1 MDDIHNWVVLLLIG
15 CILMLAGVNLYMV
28 MQQIRNPRSEPS
40 AETDGRKAS
49 LDYERHLEHV
59 AGQLNLIQSALA
71 ELKTQAP
78 TADGEEDEVDTHA
91 LFQLDAELNESLTQI
106 EQAGGGTEALL
117 LDLQQAKV
125 AELSAWRDLNAD
137 RITELISQ
145 QKQLRG
151 RVATLQGL
159 LSEANATI
167 LTLRSRTRRN
177 PISDALGDGAAN
189 AELQQTRADNAR
201 LSSELA
207 STKANVQML
216 DERVA
221 TRELMLA
228 EAGEQH
234 EKERAALDAQ
244 IAELQAKI
252 QSMQASFD
260 RTLVEKTFIEDAF
273 LEEIEGSKKR

>member
-1 MDDIHNWVVLLLIG
+1 MDDIHNWVVLLLVG

-28 MQQIRNPRSEPS
+28 MQQIRSPRSESS
-40 AETDGRKAS
+40 ADTDGRKAS

-71 ELKTQAP
+71 ELKAQTPAV
-78 TADGEEDEVDTHA
+78 TDDEVDTHA
-91 LFQLDAELNESLTQI
+91 LFQLDAELSDSLTQI
-106 EQAGGGTEALL
+106 EQTGGGTEALL

-125 AELSAWRDLNAD
+125 AELSAWRDLNAE
-137 RITELISQ
+137 RIAELISQ
-145 QKQLRG
+145 QRQLRG

-189 AELQQTRADNAR
+189 AELQQARADNTR

-207 STKANVQML
+207 SAKANVQML

-234 EKERAALDAQ
+234 DKERVALDAQ

-273 LEEIEGSKKR
+273 LEEIEGGKNR

>member
-1 MDDIHNWVVLLLIG
+1 MDDIHSWIVLLLIG
-15 CILMLAGVNLYMV
+15 CIVMLAGINLYMV
-28 MQQIRNPRSEPS
+28 MQQIKSQRSEPLAMS
-40 AETDGRKAS
+40 SGQTS
-49 LDYERHLEHV
+49 NLDYERHMEHV
-59 AGQLNLIQSALA
+59 AGQLNLIQGALA
-71 ELKTQAP
+71 ELKAQSP
-78 TADGEEDEVDTHA
+78 NPDEDDNDGATHA
-91 LFQLDAELNESLTQI
+91 LFQLDAELNDSLAML
-106 EQAGGGTEALL
+106 EQTGSGTEALL

-125 AELSAWRDLNAD
+125 DDLSAWRDRNAE
-137 RITELISQ
+137 RIAELTAQ

-151 RVATLQGL
+151 RVLSLQGL

-177 PISDALGDGAAN
+177 PISDALGDGAAS
-189 AELQQTRADNAR
+189 AELQQARAENAR
-201 LSSELA
+201 LSSELSA
-207 STKANVQML
+207 AKANLQML

-234 EKERAALDAQ
+234 EKERAGRDAQ

-273 LEEIEGSKKR
+273 LEEIEGGKKR